1 MKQYA
6 LMKWMF
12 PANVTMFAALVTMT
26 VTGFARQQPTVLTVE
41 RLNIVDS
48 TGHLALVLSNGARLP
63 GGTFAG
69 KEYPQSFVG
78 RGKSAGMIFFNEV
91 GDEVG
96 GLIYE
101 GERRDSTYRA
111 FGHFSFDQWQQNQV
125 VAVQYQ
131 DNGATRS
138 AGVQVW
144 DRPTDA
150 PLERQFALAEQL
162 RGMPAGPARDSVNQ
176 ERLRV
181 RARVEGTPRMFVGSE
196 DRVAKVELRDMA
208 GRVRLRL
215 LVDSTGAGRLIFLDS
230 TGRRTASYPQ

>member
-1 MKQYA
+1 MQRDA

-12 PANVTMFAALVTMT
+12 AANVTMFGGLVTT
-26 VTGFARQQPTVLTVE
+26 TLTGFARQQPTVLTVE

-48 TGHLALVLSNGARLP
+48 TGRLALVLSNGARLP

-78 RGKSAGMIFFNEV
+78 RGKSAGMIFFSEV

-111 FGHFSFDQWQQNQV
+111 FGHLSFDQWQQNQV

-138 AGVQVW
+138 AGVRVW

-215 LVDSTGAGRLIFLDS
+215 LVDSAGAGRLIFLDS

>member
-1 MKQYA
+1 
-6 LMKWMF
+6 MF
-12 PANVTMFAALVTMT
+12 ASNVTMFAGLATMT

-78 RGKSAGMIFFNEV
+78 RGKSAGMLFFNES

-101 GERRDSTYRA
+101 GERRDPTYRA
-111 FGHFSFDQWQQNQV
+111 FGHLSFDQWQQNQV

-138 AGVQVW
+138 AGMQVW
-144 DRPTDA
+144 DRPTDI

-215 LVDSTGAGRLIFLDS
+215 LVDSTGAGRLIFFDS
-230 TGRRTASYPQ
+230 TGRRTATYPP

>member
-1 MKQYA
+1 MDKYV
-6 LMKWMF
+6 LTRWMF
-12 PANVTMFAALVTMT
+12 IGNVIMFAGLAAMT
-26 VTGFARQQPTVLTVE
+26 VTGFTGQQPAVLSVE

-78 RGKSAGMIFFNEV
+78 RGQSAGMIFFNEV

-101 GERRDSTYRA
+101 GGRRGSTYRA
-111 FGHFSFDQWQQNQV
+111 FGHLSFDQWQQNQV

-131 DNGATRS
+131 DNGSTRS

-144 DRPTDA
+144 DRPTDI
-150 PLERQFALAEQL
+150 PLETQFALAERM

-215 LVDSTGAGRLIFLDS
+215 IVDSTGSGRLIFLDS
-230 TGRRTASYPQ
+230 AGRRTAVYPE

>member
-1 MKQYA
+1 MEKHT
-6 LMKWMF
+6 LSKWMF
-12 PANVTMFAALVTMT
+12 IGNATMFAALTAMT
-26 VTGFARQQPTVLTVE
+26 VTGFTRQQPAVLSVE

-63 GGTFAG
+63 GAIFAG

-78 RGKSAGMIFFNEV
+78 RGKSAGMIFFNEL

-131 DNGATRS
+131 DNGSTRS

-144 DRPTDA
+144 DRPDIS
-150 PLERQFALAEQL
+150 LETQFALALQM
-162 RGMPAGPARDSVNQ
+162 RDMPAGPARDSVNQ
-176 ERLRV
+176 ERLRI

-196 DRVAKVELRDMA
+196 DRVAKLELRDMA

-215 LVDSTGAGRLIFLDS
+215 IVDSTGSGRLIFLDS
-230 TGRRTASYPQ
+230 AGRRTATYPQ